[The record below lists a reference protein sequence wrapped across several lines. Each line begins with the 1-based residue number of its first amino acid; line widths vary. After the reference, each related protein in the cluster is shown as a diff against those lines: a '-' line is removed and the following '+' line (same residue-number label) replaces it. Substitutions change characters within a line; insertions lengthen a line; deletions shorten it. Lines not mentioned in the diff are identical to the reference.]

1 MTFFELKDWVKI
13 MTQTQEIELQQG
25 LWIQQ
30 QWLIEAGL
38 DDKVQIVIQEGEIR
52 IISASQSSLTISTA
66 SSSPLS
72 RMTHVAENSD

>member
-1 MTFFELKDWVKI
+1 

-72 RMTHVAENSD
+72 RIVGNVD